1 MKLQKSPAGK
11 ILIGLYY
18 AVFGI
23 LSFILVMFVMSKT
36 GILIGLGL
44 GLLLGIAIGLLG
56 GKLEYEEH
64 INTSY
69 KKYTMQGSKDDQN
82 RILPFPCGKDTKV
95 S

>member
-11 ILIGLYY
+11 VLIGLYY
-18 AVFGI
+18 TVFGI
-23 LSFILVMFVMSKT
+23 LSFILIMFVMCKI

-64 INTSY
+64 INASF
-69 KKYTMQGSKDDQN
+69 KKHARQGKSDDQN
-82 RILPFPCGKDTKV
+82 KIVNFPCGKDPGV